1 MRIEPI
7 HARYPW
13 REVSRQAVGE
23 AGVDLSAV
31 VAEDDAVVERGVER
45 VVWALED
52 GTVGAAHDVDR
63 IELLSYP
70 VARVL
75 VSLVDEHVLTR
86 KYAQAE
92 AATARER
99 FTADFADTTEF
110 KSASTPRLTL
120 PELLAEFDL
129 SGPVRAVDGAVGD
142 GSAVVGDGSARE
154 FRVEVGTYLDLSA
167 DQRGDEWRL
176 VNRALADGEVLI
188 DGAELVA
195 LVRQAVRQRVEDGL
209 PLSVPEAIA
218 DDLDDEAE
226 ELRQRLSE
234 LDLTRDIDTV
244 VPELF
249 PPCMKH
255 LLDAVQKG
263 EHLEHHS
270 RFAIASFLTSI
281 GMTTDEI
288 VDIFEVNPGFGEEAT
303 RYQVDHIRGATSPTD
318 YSPPACATM
327 QSYGDCT
334 GKDDICTDVIDE
346 SHPLNYYEHRLDEA
360 EEGDE
365 DLTDWREE
373 RGDDGENADAEA

>member
-1 MRIEPI
+1 MEPI

-13 REVSRQAVGE
+13 RQVSRRAVGE
-23 AGVDLSAV
+23 AGVDLAAV
-31 VAEDDAVVERGVER
+31 VADEAAVVDRGVER

-52 GTVGAAHDVDR
+52 GTVGDPHDVDR
-63 IELLSYP
+63 TELLSYP

-86 KYAQAE
+86 RYAQAE
-92 AATARER
+92 AATAFER
-99 FTADFADTTEF
+99 FTADFADTSELQYANTD
-110 KSASTPRLTL
+110 RLAL
-120 PELLAEFDL
+120 PDLIAEFDRA
-129 SGPVRAVDGAVGD
+129 SEVRAVGGSVGD
-142 GSAVVGDGSARE
+142 GSAVVSDGASRE
-154 FRVEVGTYLDLSA
+154 FAVEVGAYLELAA
-167 DQRGDEWRL
+167 DERGDEWRL
-176 VNRALADGEVLI
+176 VNRALADGEVI
-188 DGAELVA
+188 VDGEEL
-195 LVRQAVRQRVEDGL
+195 LDLLRQAVRGRVADGL
-209 PLSVPEAIA
+209 PLTVPDAIA
-218 DDLDDEAE
+218 DELTDEVEDLRE
-226 ELRQRLSE
+226 RLSE
-234 LDLTRDIDTV
+234 LDLTREIDTV

-255 LLDAVQKG
+255 LLDQVQKG

-334 GKDDICTDVIDE
+334 GKDDVCTDVIDE
-346 SHPLNYYEHRLDEA
+346 SHPLNYYEHRLDQA
-360 EEGDE
+360 DE
-365 DLTDWREE
+365 DDLTDWRESRE
-373 RGDDGENADAEA
+373 DGDDADAEA